1 MLLPICTIYP
11 SLLRVRNP
19 FLTPFIVNV
28 RGPALKPLRQVLLP
42 AEGFSPVRKCDLPP
56 PGLASP
62 KNDSHP
68 RFKSLN
74 SPKTISYK
82 GTPAMPKRR
91 PRTQSLTFRLAVILI
106 FVIALILFRMTGE
119 IGPDRVPRD
128 RFRVV
133 RVIDGD
139 TVELVGGDRLRLLAI
154 DSPERGEP
162 FYAAAK
168 DYLAALVLDS
178 TLDITYSERR
188 RDRYGRILA
197 YVWLD
202 TVMVNERMLSA
213 GLANLYI
220 FEDNLGDR
228 DQMAR
233 LLAAQNRALDAGAG
247 IWSYPVA
254 EEPFYLS
261 AENSLRFHRPDCPAV
276 ARLDPARAVRYRT
289 REEALRLGLAPCR
302 DCRP

>member
-1 MLLPICTIYP
+1 
-11 SLLRVRNP
+11 
-19 FLTPFIVNV
+19 
-28 RGPALKPLRQVLLP
+28 
-42 AEGFSPVRKCDLPP
+42 
-56 PGLASP
+56 
-62 KNDSHP
+62 
-68 RFKSLN
+68 
-74 SPKTISYK
+74 
-82 GTPAMPKRR
+82 MPKRR
-91 PRTQSLTFRLAVILI
+91 PRTQSLTFRLTVILI

-162 FYAAAK
+162 LYAAAK

-197 YVWLD
+197 YIWLD

-228 DQMAR
+228 DQSPPSRRPEPGPRCRRGNLELSRRRRTLLSLRRKFPPLPSPRLPRCGPARPRQGGPLPHPRGGAPPRPRPLPRLPPLNIGKIGIFRARSPGSVRRLTSPGGFTLAR
-233 LLAAQNRALDAGAG
+233 LNPPCCIIGTVPTNPLRAITLPRNGLKCANFDIIP
-247 IWSYPVA
+247 IWPPA
-254 EEPFYLS
+254 DK
-261 AENSLRFHRPDCPAV
+261 LREF
-276 ARLDPARAVRYRT
+276 
-289 REEALRLGLAPCR
+289 APYQT
-302 DCRP
+302 